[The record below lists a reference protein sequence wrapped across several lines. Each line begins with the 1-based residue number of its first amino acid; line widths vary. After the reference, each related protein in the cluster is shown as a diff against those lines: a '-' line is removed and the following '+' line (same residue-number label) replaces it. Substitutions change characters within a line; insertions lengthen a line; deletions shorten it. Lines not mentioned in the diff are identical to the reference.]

1 MADVAKTRDFD
12 LVIGA
17 IGPHGAADP
26 TQFIM
31 SHRSGYL
38 WRAPKL
44 PYPEWDALFADWRA
58 TTTVEDRLA
67 VLDRMQVLFN
77 RQPTSIPLYYP
88 DEYWAFRPD
97 RFAGWV
103 ESPGYGVVHKWSLL
117 PPQVGRNAGAVVAV
131 GR

>member
-1 MADVAKTRDFD
+1 VADLSKSRDFD
-12 LVIGA
+12 MVIGS
-17 IGPHGAADP
+17 IGPHGVADP

-44 PYPEWDALFADWRA
+44 PYPEWDSLFGRWKQ
-58 TTTVEDRLA
+58 TTTIADRLD
-67 VLDRMQVLFN
+67 VLDEMQTLFN

-88 DEYWAFRPD
+88 DEYWAFQPD

-103 ESPGYGVVHKWSLL
+103 ESPGYGIVHKWSLL
-117 PPQVGRNAGAVVAV
+117 PPQVGRDAGAVVAA